1 MDTLW
6 TVLLN
11 DYFGIGIALRHIYTG
26 VIASFLFLFFFH
38 LCTSLKTSEV
48 KLKYWYLFNCTSMLH
63 YL

>member
-48 KLKYWYLFNCTSMLH
+48 KLK
-63 YL
+63 